1 MALYLIVC
9 YFSCG
14 QQWAV
19 VSVFDFLFPEI
30 QYEYHYY
37 SFENFDFSFLDLF
50 FLLIFFLLFF
60 VFLLI

>member
-14 QQWAV
+14 QQWTV